1 MWWLGWLGH
10 IPNLPHPYSFCLLE
24 PSHLVSCFC
33 LYLYLYPKL
42 YSLKFMACHQ
52 SLALIR
58 RHILLLIITVTLE
71 ISQPGLYTTEHCSPQ
86 NVIVPKNKSGCPYDG
101 WAQAVS
107 ARFPWLW
114 STEGQWDQW
123 FYTGLLCRELWG
135 SGDSVQKDVL
145 DCPKQRNTAVLQKL
159 WESESRQTLIF
170 LQHVA
175 DVFSAAY
182 AFPSERIS
190 LRSFPH

>member
-86 NVIVPKNKSGCPYDG
+86 NVIVPKNNSLVVLRVAEHRQLVLGSLDSEVLKVNGISGSIQG
-101 WAQAVS
+101 SS
-107 ARFPWLW
+107 AESCEALGTLSRRMFWTVP
-114 STEGQWDQW
+114 S
-123 FYTGLLCRELWG
+123 RE
-135 SGDSVQKDVL
+135 
-145 DCPKQRNTAVLQKL
+145 TLQCCKNYGK
-159 WESESRQTLIF
+159 
-170 LQHVA
+170 A
-175 DVFSAAY
+175 
-182 AFPSERIS
+182 S
-190 LRSFPH
+190 LVRP